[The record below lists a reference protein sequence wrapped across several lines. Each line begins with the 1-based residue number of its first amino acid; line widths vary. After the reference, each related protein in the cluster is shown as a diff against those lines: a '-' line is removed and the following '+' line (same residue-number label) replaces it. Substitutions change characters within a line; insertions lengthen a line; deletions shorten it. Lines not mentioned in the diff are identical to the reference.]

1 MGGEFL
7 SRVVEK
13 IVLKTFF
20 IWLGFV
26 ADDDEKV
33 MITAKRTKSDIH
45 IRFYNHEDNNK
56 GMNKLV
62 DGLLNLLFH
71 RVFRNE

>member
-26 ADDDEKV
+26 ADDDKKV
-33 MITAKRTKSDIH
+33 MITAKRTKSDIQSDFT
-45 IRFYNHEDNNK
+45 IMRTTTK
-56 GMNKLV
+56 V
-62 DGLLNLLFH
+62 WTS
-71 RVFRNE
+71 